1 MMMMYHYLIIESKK
15 SIHNDESMII
25 SLFSEFIDFTKK
37 ETDNHA
43 IYLFYTQEVD
53 ISFSEVILN
62 VMTDT
67 LSDLRLYVS
76 YAFESEHELYAH
88 LDFIKNRLSSIPFY
102 KHVFLD
108 DKIILSESLH
118 DIDDSLR
125 KIILRKYALDQVIL
139 ESIKTYLESNQNT
152 SVACKKL
159 YVHRNTLVQRLDKFN
174 QTTGFDVRVFLDA
187 YLIYHLLK

>member
-1 MMMMYHYLIIESKK
+1 MYRYLIIESKK

-25 SLFSEFIDFTKK
+25 SLFSEFIDFNKK
-37 ETDNHA
+37 ETDHHA

-62 VMTDT
+62 IMSDT
-67 LSDLRLYVS
+67 LSDLRLYAS
-76 YAFESEHELYAH
+76 YGFETEHELNVH
-88 LDFIKNRLSSIPFY
+88 LEFIKKRLATIPFI

-108 DKIILSESLH
+108 DKVIVSESLNT
-118 DIDDSLR
+118 IDDNLR
-125 KIILRKYALDQVIL
+125 SFILKKYTHDQVIL
-139 ESIKTYLESNQNT
+139 QSIKIYLESNQNT
-152 SVACKKL
+152 SVASKKL

-174 QTTGFDVRVFLDA
+174 QVTGFDVRIFLDA

>member
-1 MMMMYHYLIIESKK
+1 MYRYLIIESKK

-25 SLFSEFIDFTKK
+25 SLFSEFIDFNKK

-62 VMTDT
+62 IMSDT
-67 LSDLRLYVS
+67 LSDLRLYAS
-76 YAFESEHELYAH
+76 YSFETEKELYEN
-88 LDFIKNRLSSIPFY
+88 LEFIKKKLVAIPFF

-108 DKIILSESLH
+108 DKVILSESLH
-118 DIDDSLR
+118 HIDENLR
-125 KIILRKYALDQVIL
+125 KFILRKYTFDQIIL
-139 ESIKTYLESNQNT
+139 QSIKTYLESNQNT
-152 SVACKKL
+152 SVASKKL
-159 YVHRNTLVQRLDKFN
+159 YIHRNTLVQRLDKFN
-174 QTTGFDVRVFLDA
+174 QNTGFDVRVFLDA